1 MSTTEDRRANARPIP
16 VEDAQRLLPRAVEAV
31 AGTARAVYI
40 GDDPEHGSHVAVL
53 IGRQEHDRLLD
64 RDAKASELEARAAN
78 DALSARVASADDG
91 SSRSI
96 PVADDEAVDALFARG
111 VSAGERQAQQ
121 AKQAQQAQESRR
133 GETSRS

>member
-53 IGRQEHDRLLD
+53 IGRQEHDRLLG
-64 RDAKASELEARAAN
+64 RDARASELEARAEN
-78 DALSARVASADDG
+78 ERLSERVASADDG
-91 SSRSI
+91 SSRTL
-96 PVADDEAVDALFARG
+96 PAPDDGAVDAIFARG
-111 VSAGERQAQQ
+111 VAAGERQAQQ
-121 AKQAQQAQESRR
+121 AREKGRP
-133 GETSRS
+133 

>member
-64 RDAKASELEARAAN
+64 RDAKAAELEARAAN

-96 PVADDEAVDALFARG
+96 LVADDGAVDAIFARG
-111 VSAGERQAQQ
+111 VAAGEQ
-121 AKQAQQAQESRR
+121 QAQQAQESRR